1 MIVAADKKQAAVEV
15 LMDVNSTP
23 DYYMKCVVSETL
35 ELGGFTVQTYPY
47 KAYRAAVEDGRP
59 RIIVHFHSD
68 QRQKAVG
75 VFLAVVVAEQL
86 PGDYISVNFSR
97 STWRVLDEAEWRFA
111 AEERPEMTIRNKVR
125 DLADKW
131 AAAQRAE
138 VV

>member
-1 MIVAADKKQAAVEV
+1 MAIDQKTVVEV

-23 DYYMKCVVSETL
+23 DYYMKCVVSQTL

-86 PGDYISVNFSR
+86 PGDYISVKFPR

-111 AEERPEMTIRNKVR
+111 AEEMPEMTIRNKVR

-131 AAAQRAE
+131 AAVQRAE

>member
-1 MIVAADKKQAAVEV
+1 MAADKKQTNVEV

-23 DYYMKCVVSETL
+23 DYYIKCVVSQTL

-86 PGDYISVNFSR
+86 PGDYISVQFRR
-97 STWRVLDEAEWRFA
+97 SAWRVLDEAEWRFA
-111 AEERPEMTIRNKVR
+111 AEEMPEMTIRNKVR

-131 AAAQRAE
+131 AAVQRAE